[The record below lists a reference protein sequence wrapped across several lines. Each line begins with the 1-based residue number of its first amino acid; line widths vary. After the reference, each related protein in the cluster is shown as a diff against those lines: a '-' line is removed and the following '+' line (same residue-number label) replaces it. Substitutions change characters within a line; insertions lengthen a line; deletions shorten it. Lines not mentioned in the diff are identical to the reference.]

1 VIRSARRLNPGR
13 FAPFLLAGALCLG
26 AGLRPGLARA
36 QVELAAPRPNS
47 DELTRLKHVAEAA
60 PKDPHAW
67 GEYGR
72 ALMARDDLEDRLRAS
87 KVLRHAVA
95 LAPRDV
101 DLRLAL
107 ADLYFRQGYFTLSRR
122 QLQAALRNDKDSAP
136 AYSRLGRLAFR
147 DWRKYQRRG
156 SLEAARK
163 YWQDAARRAPTDSDP
178 WLGLGVLALLDRDA
192 RGVLAAGR
200 QVLASGRELPRQTQ
214 AEALLLVGAGA
225 YGLGWPQIADS
236 AFGLALPRLPA
247 RARDLLSDITPAASD
262 ADTAAYHAILDSGQR
277 EQFLA
282 TFWKSRDPDLT
293 TPYNEVRLE
302 FLSRG
307 TVAYFL
313 YYDARRRAWDERGSY
328 LVRYGLPD
336 SVEYNPPPI
345 TGEWGSL
352 GASGMNRLFWY
363 YGSLG
368 FAVYLEDRLLNE
380 FYDLPMSTSN
390 EVDYVPDPA
399 DLAAREAEGAATTAG
414 RGVFRTILPGQSR
427 LMGAA
432 RIGQFRRVEGF
443 DPRASAAP
451 ASAAAAPFGGFASGG
466 QPVARVEAWLAVTGR
481 DAPRDLWGEAVVYR
495 DSSFVEVA
503 RARSGFPA
511 ICQSDSV
518 GILQFN
524 FDLPAGQYVVGLS
537 ARDSIREAAGSW
549 RVPVSVSSPAAG
561 RLEVSDLELACG
573 LDQGRRNTPFAKT
586 DYAVYPNP
594 LGRAPRDQ
602 PFGFYFEVYNL
613 VSDAAGKGQLSIE
626 YQIHST
632 RKDGRPFFIKAVNPR
647 KNDPVVNVS
656 KVDDVPGRARF
667 QYVSANLADQRPG
680 PYRVDVTVTDL
691 TSTMVAKK
699 SLDFELVE

>member
-1 VIRSARRLNPGR
+1 VLGSALG
-13 FAPFLLAGALCLG
+13 LA
-26 AGLRPGLARA
+26 AGLTPVPALAQA
-36 QVELAAPRPNS
+36 ELAAPRPNV
-47 DELTRLKHVAEAA
+47 DEITRLKHAAEAA
-60 PKDPHAW
+60 PNDPKAW
-67 GEYGR
+67 GDYGR
-72 ALMARDDLEDRLRAS
+72 ALMARDGLEDRLRAS
-87 KVLRHAVA
+87 KALRHAVT
-95 LAPRDV
+95 LAPTNV
-101 DLRLAL
+101 DLRLVL

-122 QLQAALRNDKDSAP
+122 QLLAALKNDKDSAP
-136 AYSRLGRLAFR
+136 SYSRLGRLAMR

-192 RGVLAAGR
+192 RGALAAGR

-214 AEALLLVGAGA
+214 GEALLLVGAGA

-236 AFGLALPRLPA
+236 AYDAALPRLPA
-247 RARDLLSDITPAASD
+247 AARALITDITPAASD
-262 ADTAAYHAILDSGQR
+262 ADTIAYHAILDSGR
-277 EQFLA
+277 RAQFLA

-307 TVAYFL
+307 TMAYFL
-313 YYDARRRAWDERGSY
+313 YYDARRRAWDERGSF
-328 LVRYGLPD
+328 LVRYGMPD
-336 SVEYNPPPI
+336 SVDYNPPPI

-352 GASGMNRLFWY
+352 GASGMNRLMWY

-368 FAVYLEDRLLNE
+368 FTVYFEDRLLNE

-390 EVDYVPDPA
+390 EVDYVPDPR
-399 DLAAREAEGAATTAG
+399 DLAEREAEGAATTAG
-414 RGVFRTILPGQSR
+414 RGVFRTILPGEAR
-427 LMGAA
+427 LQGVA
-432 RIGQFRRVEGF
+432 RVGMFRRVEGF

-451 ASAAAAPFGGFASGG
+451 ASAAAAPLGGFASGN
-466 QPVARVEAWLAVTGR
+466 QPVARVEAWLAVTGE
-481 DAPRDLWGEAVVYR
+481 DAPRDLSGEAVVYR

-503 RARSGFPA
+503 RVRNAIPA

-524 FDLPAGQYVVGLS
+524 FDLPAGPYVVGLS
-537 ARDSIREAAGSW
+537 ARDSKREAAGSW
-549 RVPVSVSSPAAG
+549 RVPIFVFSPAAG

-573 LDQGRRNTPFAKT
+573 VDQGRRDTPFAKT
-586 DYAVYPNP
+586 DYEVYPNP

-613 VSDAAGKGQLSIE
+613 VSDAQGKGQLSIE
-626 YQIHST
+626 YQIRST

-647 KNDPVVNVS
+647 KNDPVVSVS
-656 KVDDVPGRARF
+656 KIDDVPGRARF
-667 QYVSANLADQRPG
+667 QYVSANLGDQRPG

-691 TSTMVAKK
+691 TSTMVVTK